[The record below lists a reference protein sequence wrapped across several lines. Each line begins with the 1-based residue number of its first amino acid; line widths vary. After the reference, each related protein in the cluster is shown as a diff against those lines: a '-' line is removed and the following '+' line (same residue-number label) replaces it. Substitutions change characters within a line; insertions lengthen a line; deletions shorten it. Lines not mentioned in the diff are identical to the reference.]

1 MRVFVRQFRGRT
13 VHARR
18 IRRGGLIR
26 ISATTNSGTIAAINL
41 RLILLISALAAPV
54 LTLLLV
60 HVVLP
65 PLLLPRPEDGAA
77 PAPAARPASPPALQ
91 PGPTDKRA
99 VAPSR
104 RADHSNSLPPAADAG
119 AAPPQ
124 QPLSRE
130 QARARCLALAAEK
143 GIAWDTISAVDDAPG
158 VLFSLDAKDSGL
170 SLAACLD
177 KPPYLILSDQD

>member
-1 MRVFVRQFRGRT
+1 MRVFVRQFRSRT

-41 RLILLISALAAPV
+41 RLILLISALAVPV

-65 PLLLPRPEDGAA
+65 PLLLPRPGAGAA
-77 PAPAARPASPPALQ
+77 PGPAASLPAPS
-91 PGPTDKRA
+91 PGPADKRA
-99 VAPSR
+99 VSPSR
-104 RADHSNSLPPAADAG
+104 QADRSSSLPPAADAG

-124 QPLSRE
+124 HPLSRE

-143 GIAWDTISAVDDAPG
+143 GIAWDTISAVEDAPG